1 MHLVASLFK
10 PLFFFPAQ
18 EAELEREKQQ
28 QMFLLQELED
38 QKAKLEQMLL
48 EAQQEKERLK
58 AAVTQEETIN
68 QPEVPVHDHDV
79 ISITPNLANEVGL

>member
-1 MHLVASLFK
+1 
-10 PLFFFPAQ
+10 
-18 EAELEREKQQ
+18 
-28 QMFLLQELED
+28 MFLLQELED

-79 ISITPNLANEVGL
+79 ISITPNLANEVGRSLIQLSNLHSIFLLSGFFNGY